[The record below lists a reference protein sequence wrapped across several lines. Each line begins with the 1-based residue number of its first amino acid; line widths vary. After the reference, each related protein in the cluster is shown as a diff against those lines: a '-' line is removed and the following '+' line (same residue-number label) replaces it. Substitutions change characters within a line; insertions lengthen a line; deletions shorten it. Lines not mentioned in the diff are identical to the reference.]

1 MRTTL
6 CFGQSDDSL
15 QTFVESILKVPPI
28 TNSDSEFEIQLI
40 VDIQLSKRDH
50 FVLIKKEQ
58 GQWHGRSFTY
68 TSDDRQDSFKLD
80 KARDEKMNEDWDLAV
95 RKTVADN
102 FFDIP
107 DQEEAEDKL
116 MKDYELNNGEGAR
129 FIVMDGTTYLL
140 TIKANGK
147 VKKFHLHSPWS
158 YLEEFPN
165 SKELRWYCDV
175 LDLIDKNVKIK
186 LQD

>member
-1 MRTTL
+1 
-6 CFGQSDDSL
+6 
-15 QTFVESILKVPPI
+15 
-28 TNSDSEFEIQLI
+28 
-40 VDIQLSKRDH
+40 
-50 FVLIKKEQ
+50 
-58 GQWHGRSFTY
+58 
-68 TSDDRQDSFKLD
+68 
-80 KARDEKMNEDWDLAV
+80 MNEDWDFAV
-95 RKTVADN
+95 RKTLGDN

-107 DQEEAEDKL
+107 DQKEVMDAL
-116 MKDYELNNGEGAR
+116 MKDYEIKNEEGAR
-129 FIVMDGTTYLL
+129 FMVMDGTTYLL

-147 VKKFHLHSPWS
+147 AKKFHLHSPWS